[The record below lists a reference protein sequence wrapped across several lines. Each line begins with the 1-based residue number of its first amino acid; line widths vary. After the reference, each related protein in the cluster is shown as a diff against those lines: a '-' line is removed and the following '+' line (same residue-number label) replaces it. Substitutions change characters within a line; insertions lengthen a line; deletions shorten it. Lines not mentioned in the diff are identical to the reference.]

1 MRVLT
6 WARASGG
13 AAVSNTDG
21 RGFDTFRAC
30 SYAPDNQSGHQHL
43 DNCRGIVVGAIHHL
57 APQWVGRA
65 MGRSWL

>member
-1 MRVLT
+1 MRVFT

-30 SYAPDNQSGHQHL
+30 SYAPDHQSGHKHL
-43 DNCRGIVVGAIHHL
+43 DNCRASSSGPFLYGPA
-57 APQWVGRA
+57 WVGRA
-65 MGRSWL
+65 MGRSWR